1 MAFDPYI
8 HFQGN
13 CRAAMEA
20 YRDLFGGTLQIMT
33 YGQMPDAPE
42 GLKGSPLVMHS
53 TLSLGGRMLMASDFP
68 PGQGGDPQAAVS
80 ISHIAPTVDDA
91 RRLHAALAEGGAEIM
106 AFQPT
111 FWSDGFGMVKDR
123 FGTHWMISSPWREG

>member
-42 GLKGSPLVMHS
+42 GGMSAISAMPPA
-53 TLSLGGRMLMASDFP
+53 LSVIGP
-68 PGQGGDPQAAVS
+68 
-80 ISHIAPTVDDA
+80 
-91 RRLHAALAEGGAEIM
+91 
-106 AFQPT
+106 
-111 FWSDGFGMVKDR
+111 
-123 FGTHWMISSPWREG
+123 